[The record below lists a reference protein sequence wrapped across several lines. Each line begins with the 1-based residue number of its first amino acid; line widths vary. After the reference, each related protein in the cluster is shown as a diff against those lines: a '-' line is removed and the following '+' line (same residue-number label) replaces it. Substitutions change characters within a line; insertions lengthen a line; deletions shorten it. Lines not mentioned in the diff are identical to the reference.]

1 MAGITQTIPNFFQ
14 GISSQPDDLKI
25 PGQVTNSVNFLP
37 DITKGLIK
45 RPGSR
50 LVKQLDSD
58 ATSNGCWFT
67 FINDTTSEKYIG
79 KVARNGHVHIWN
91 CADGTKETITDGATY
106 LTHSADGDIQFLQVS
121 DHIHVV
127 NRLKSPNFT
136 KSGTGNTDAYTN
148 VGPHSIGNGN
158 ECFIDFKLLASA
170 RQYALDV
177 YTDGASHNIDFY
189 TATSLEVHTEFEI
202 NEHAANPK
210 HKTFP
215 SHTRAAMSGID
226 QNSQH
231 NGNDPPHLHAH
242 VFDASCPDI
251 STRLWSSN
259 HAPPGNSAPS
269 NQNGIVSIKN
279 SSGSDVSSQ
288 RHKLWWRF
296 TVKGFS
302 GARSD
307 VDEVKRSDDYT
318 CQYSYDC
325 DLLHG
330 GHGWRTG
337 DVVEFKQ
344 EGIVYKIKVKSHV
357 VSRIRADVK
366 VIRPNPT
373 PFDKD
378 TAINKD
384 AVIGEVRD
392 ILDSTNNNG
401 VSLDAEVIGNGI
413 YVKSNNSF
421 NIETGHK
428 DLMNIVTNRVNTVA
442 DLPTQCK
449 AGFIVRVVNSEDN
462 VDDYWLQ
469 FRGKGCS
476 EDITEQGSPS
486 ENATGGYGVDGPGTW
501 VECVKPEAPMVWD
514 AATMPHRIK
523 RTALN
528 TFAIDQPEWAKRTI
542 GSGINFTNKAPSIY
556 KRVNITGRTDAE
568 GSIKAMA
575 FWRNRL
581 VFLTDTTIVMS
592 QPGDYYNLWNK
603 TALAV
608 SPVDRVDIAVSTTFP
623 ADITSA
629 IEVPAGL
636 VLFSANQQFLVT
648 TDSELVTPET
658 VRSNVLCTYNYNV
671 NTKPVDLGTTIGFL
685 DNAESN
691 SRFFEVVDIR
701 REVPP
706 TVIDQSQVV
715 SGLLPANVESI
726 TSSRENGLVL
736 ISNRGANTIFGLKYF
751 GIGKER
757 LQQAWFRWKLND
769 EVQHH
774 AIIDDSYYVIFQ
786 NNNLVEFNLKAD
798 TRIRHELPGNS
809 NPLEYSIVK
818 SNTQFSLHLDNTT
831 AYQKDHT
838 EAAKRLTYDAAT
850 NKTTFTLT
858 TGTPSTDLVG
868 IVYGNDGSGGS
879 TDDSGDL
886 LGRYA
891 EVTQVSGSTY
901 SLPGN
906 WTETSVGGSTVKPF
920 VLIGNLF
927 ESSVEFPR
935 FYVSKTQEK
944 KTKTD
949 VTASLTLHRAHLN
962 LGPSGKYSTLLQ
974 RLGRPDYTNTYIST
988 LADSYLLNDPALLP
1002 SKLDTVPIYDRN
1014 VNTKLFLISKHPS
1027 PLTVN
1032 SLTWEGDYTP
1042 NFYRRV

>member
-14 GISSQPDDLKI
+14 GISVQPDDLKM
-25 PGQVTNSVNFLP
+25 PGQVTNSVNLLP
-37 DITKGLIK
+37 DITKGLVK
-45 RPGSR
+45 RPGSK
-50 LVKQLDSD
+50 LIKQLDADSKSD
-58 ATSNGCWFT
+58 GCWFT
-67 FINDTTSEKYIG
+67 YINDTTSEKYIG
-79 KVARNGHVHIWN
+79 KVVRNGKVFIWN
-91 CADGTKETITDGATY
+91 CADGTKEEIATHQSYLAHSNDGE
-106 LTHSADGDIQFLQVS
+106 IQFLQVA

-136 KSGTGNTDAYTN
+136 KTGTGNTDVYSNLAAE
-148 VGPHSIGNGN
+148 SIGGGK
-158 ECFIDFKLLASA
+158 ECYIDFKLLASA

-177 YTDGASHNIDFY
+177 YTDGASDDTNFY
-189 TATSLEVHTEFEI
+189 TATSLEVRTDFEI
-202 NEHAANPK
+202 GQHSANPK

-215 SHTRAAMSGID
+215 SHTRAAMSGVD
-226 QNSQH
+226 QTSQH

-251 STRLWSSN
+251 STKLWSSDYD
-259 HAPPGNSAPS
+259 APGGSAPAD
-269 NQNGIVSIKN
+269 QNGIVSIKN
-279 SSGSDVSSQ
+279 ESGSDVSST

-296 TVKGFS
+296 TVKGIS
-302 GARSD
+302 GSRSD

-330 GHGWRTG
+330 GQGWREG
-337 DVVEFKQ
+337 DVVRFKQ
-344 EGIVYKIKVKSHV
+344 EGITYEIKVKTHV
-357 VSRIRADVK
+357 LSMIRADIMA
-366 VIRPNPT
+366 IRPNPT

-384 AVIGEVRD
+384 AVIGEVRKL
-392 ILDSTNNNG
+392 LDDTNNNG
-401 VSLDAEVIGNGI
+401 VNLEAEVIGNGI
-413 YVKSNNSF
+413 YVKSSSDF

-428 DLMNIVTNRVNTVA
+428 DLMNIVTNRINTVA

-449 AGFIVRVVNSEDN
+449 AGFIVRVVNSEDDS
-462 VDDYWLQ
+462 DDYWLQ

-476 EDITEQGSPS
+476 EDILDQGTT
-486 ENATGGYGVDGPGTW
+486 NGGYGVDGPGTW
-501 VECVKPEAPMVWD
+501 VECPRPGAPTTWD

-528 TFAIDQPEWAKRTI
+528 TFEIDQPTWGKRSV
-542 GSGINFTNKAPSIY
+542 GAGINLTNKAASIY

-603 TALAV
+603 TALTV
-608 SPVDRVDIAVSTTFP
+608 SPVDRVDIAVSSTYP
-623 ADITSA
+623 ADLTSA

-658 VRSNVLCTYNYNV
+658 VRSNVLCTYNYNI
-671 NTKPVDLGTTIGFL
+671 NTPPVDLGTTIGFL
-685 DNAESN
+685 DNAGVT
-691 SRFFEVVDIR
+691 SRFYEVVDIR
-701 REVPP
+701 REMPP
-706 TVIDQSQVV
+706 TVINQSEVID
-715 SGLLPANVESI
+715 GLLPNNIETI
-726 TSSRENGLVL
+726 TVSRENGLVL
-736 ISNRGANTIFGLKYF
+736 LNNRGAKTVFGMKYF

-769 EVQHH
+769 EVIYH
-774 AIIDDSYYVIFQ
+774 AIIDDTYYVIFDDY
-786 NNNLVEFNLKAD
+786 NLVSFDLKD
-798 TRIRHELPGNS
+798 QDKLRYELPGNK
-809 NPLEYSIVK
+809 NPLQYNIVK
-818 SNTQFSLHLDNTT
+818 KNTLFTLHLDNTT
-831 AYQKDHT
+831 VYQKDGT
-838 EAAKRLTYDAAT
+838 NGLTYDTASD
-850 NKTTFTLT
+850 TTRFTLR
-858 TGTPSTDLVG
+858 TGTPPEDLVG
-868 IVYGNDGSGGS
+868 IVYGEDGSGGS
-879 TDDSGDL
+879 TDNTGDF
-886 LGRYA
+886 LGRYSTA
-891 EVTQVSGSTY
+891 TQVSGSTY

-906 WTETSVGGSTVKPF
+906 WTETSVGGSTVKPK

-927 ESSVEFPR
+927 ETAVELPK
-935 FYVSKTQEK
+935 FYVSKTQDK

-962 LGPSGKYSTLLQ
+962 LGPSGKYSTVLQ
-974 RLGRPDYTNTYIST
+974 RLGRADYTNTYTAT
-988 LADSYLLNDPALLP
+988 LADSYILNDPALLP
-1002 SKLDTVPIYDRN
+1002 SKLDTLPIYDRN
-1014 VNTKLFLISKHPS
+1014 INTKLFITSKHPS